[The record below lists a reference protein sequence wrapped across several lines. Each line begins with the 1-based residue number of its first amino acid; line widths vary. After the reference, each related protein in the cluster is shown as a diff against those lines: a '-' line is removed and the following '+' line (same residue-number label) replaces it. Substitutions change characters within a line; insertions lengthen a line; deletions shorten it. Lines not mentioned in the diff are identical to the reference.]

1 MSGVTTNV
9 RGWGSPR
16 RWALSLTL
24 ISTVAVAVRVGYV
37 VWVLGPVQSGLDAIW
52 YQLQGGSIL
61 AGTGFVVPTSL
72 FEGNLTSTAAFPP
85 AYPAYQAV
93 WQWAV
98 GPGAMSVRVAGVVP
112 GVITVVLVALLG
124 RALADARV
132 GLLAA
137 AAVAL
142 SPTLIAAD
150 SSTMSENLTVPLV
163 LAALVQT

>member
-37 VWVLGPVQSGLDAIW
+37 VWVLGPVQSGLEAIW

-72 FEGNLTSTAAFPP
+72 FEGNLASPAAFPP
-85 AYPAYQAV
+85 A
-93 WQWAV
+93 
-98 GPGAMSVRVAGVVP
+98 
-112 GVITVVLVALLG
+112 
-124 RALADARV
+124 
-132 GLLAA
+132 
-137 AAVAL
+137 
-142 SPTLIAAD
+142 
-150 SSTMSENLTVPLV
+150 
-163 LAALVQT
+163 